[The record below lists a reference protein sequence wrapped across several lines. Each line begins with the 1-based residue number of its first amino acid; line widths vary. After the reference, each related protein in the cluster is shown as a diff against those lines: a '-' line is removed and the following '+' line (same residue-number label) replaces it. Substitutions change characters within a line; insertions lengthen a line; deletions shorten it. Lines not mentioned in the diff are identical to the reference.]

1 MLPTHPAYA
10 VGSRVGRVSG
20 RPRRP
25 RLAGN
30 TWLPINSLRTTRTL
44 AKQAVDISS
53 HCQRQAPRLL
63 DGDGAITLK

>member
-20 RPRRP
+20 RPRGP
-25 RLAGN
+25 WLARN
-30 TWLPINSLRTTRTL
+30 TWLPINPLRTTGTL
-44 AKQAVDISS
+44 GKEAVEIRS
-53 HCQRQAPRLL
+53 HCKRQVHRFL